1 MNAIRT
7 MVTVALA
14 TTVLIGTG
22 GLAGAVSA
30 TAGGDLSNQADAGP
44 PSDLP
49 NPVPDFVG
57 ELLGSIGEF
66 LSDGVDDLGETVSD
80 IAQDGADDGPVESGD

>member
-7 MVTVALA
+7 MLTVALA
-14 TTVLIGTG
+14 TAVLIGTG
-22 GLAGAVSA
+22 GLAGAVAA
-30 TAGGDLSNQADAGP
+30 TTGGEIPSEADAGP

-57 ELLGSIGEF
+57 EILSSIGES
-66 LSDGVDDLGETVSD
+66 LSDGIDDLGKTVSD
-80 IAQDGADDGPVESGD
+80 IAGNGTDEGPVESGD